1 METPGPLEDFQQAVT
16 LTKQQLLK
24 RQFDD
29 VQRIAHVGTWKFLVA
44 SDKLTCSDEACRI
57 AGISQSCHG
66 ADANFDIYLA
76 AVHPDDRATV
86 LATIGQARQASI
98 HMVLEHRVVWPDGKV
113 RYLRVRGYPF
123 RDEDGNPGM
132 SGTVQDI
139 TGMKRSGAAL
149 RAMSRRLYNVLESMT
164 DAFYTL
170 DREWRFTYLNEAA
183 ERLLQRPRAELLGR
197 SIWQEFPEARG
208 TRFESEYRKAVQ
220 LHRPGAFEELYI
232 PLNTWK
238 ELRIF
243 PSNEGLAVYCTDV
256 SERKRLE
263 ETERQNAERF
273 QVVANTTTDIIWD
286 WDPMG
291 DHIWWSEGI
300 YRVFGYD
307 PDQFE
312 AGIGGWIHLIH
323 PDERERVVAGLFTAL
338 RSPRPDWSDE
348 FRFTRRDGSYADVR
362 DRGTFIRNSE
372 GVATRVIGAMVDI
385 TKQKQAEA
393 DRARAEARNRVQ
405 ASLLDKAQDA
415 ISVTS
420 IDARVTF
427 WNKGAERLFGW
438 TAEEA
443 IGKTK
448 ADLGMVEQQEF
459 DTAYPI
465 LLQQG
470 VWSGEVQKRRK
481 DGSSLTVESHLTLVR
496 DDAGRPQSVL
506 SIQTD
511 ITQRKHAEQEIEDLA
526 FFDPLTGLPNR
537 RLLLDRLRHAVAAC
551 RRNRQ
556 TGALLF
562 IDLDSFKSLND
573 TLGHDQG
580 DVLLQQVAL
589 RLRAGVPRASDTVAR
604 HGGDEF
610 VIVLEDFSGQPEQMA
625 RHAETIAEKIQ
636 ASFAAPFQLDH
647 HQYHTSASIGVALF
661 NEDIRDV
668 DELLKRADLAMYQA
682 KTTGRNA
689 IRFFDP
695 EMQTVINNRVELEAD
710 LRQGLQRHEFRVHYQ
725 SQTDGDGRKT
735 GAEALVRW
743 QHPRR
748 RMVLPANFIPLAE
761 ETGLILPL
769 GQWVLETAC
778 SQLVA
783 WSKLPQTSHLTV
795 AVNVSAYQFRQPD
808 FVDQVLHAIERT
820 GADPK
825 KLKLELTESL
835 LVVDVERTVEKM
847 KSLRAKGISF
857 ALDDFGTGY
866 SSLSYLKRL
875 PLDQLKIDK
884 SFVRDVLTDP
894 SDAAIARTVLVL
906 GHTLGLEVIAEGVE
920 TTSQRDFLA
929 RNGCRAYQGYLFS
942 HPVPAEQ
949 F

>member
-1 METPGPLEDFQQAVT
+1 MKTPGPPEGALPAVP
-16 LTKQQLLK
+16 LTRQQLLE
-24 RQFDD
+24 RQLDD
-29 VQRIAHVGTWKFLVA
+29 VQRIARVGTWTFLAA
-44 SDKLTCSDEACRI
+44 SNKLVFSDEACRI
-57 AGISQSCHG
+57 AGISQGCR
-66 ADANFDIYLA
+66 DANFDTYLA

-86 LATIGQARQASI
+86 RATIAQAGQAPIDS
-98 HMVLEHRVVWPDGKV
+98 VLEHRVVWPNGEL
-113 RYLRVRGYPF
+113 RHLRVRGYPF

-149 RAMSRRLYNVLESMT
+149 GAMSRRLYNVLESMT

-170 DREWRFTYLNEAA
+170 DHAWRFTYLNEAA
-183 ERLLQRPRAELLGR
+183 ERLLQRPRAELLGT
-197 SIWQEFPEARG
+197 SIWQAFPEARG
-208 TRFESEYRKAVQ
+208 TRFELEYRQAVELQ
-220 LHRPGAFEELYI
+220 RPSAFEELYV

-238 ELRIF
+238 EIRIF
-243 PSNEGLAVYCTDV
+243 PSKEGLAVYCTDV
-256 SERKRLE
+256 SERKRLQE
-263 ETERQNAERF
+263 AERQNAERF
-273 QVVANTTTDIIWD
+273 QVVASTTTDIIWD
-286 WDPMG
+286 WDTAG
-291 DHIWWSEGI
+291 DRIWWSEGI
-300 YRVFGYD
+300 HSVFGYD
-307 PDQFE
+307 VEQFD
-312 AGIGGWIHLIH
+312 AGIGGWGRHLH
-323 PDERERVVAGLFTAL
+323 PDERERVVAGLFSAL
-338 RSPRPDWSDE
+338 RSPRPDWRDE
-348 FRFTRRDGSYADVR
+348 YRFMRRDGSYAEVR
-362 DRGTFIRNSE
+362 DRGTFIRNSD
-372 GVATRVIGAMVDI
+372 GAATRVIGAMVDI
-385 TKQKQAEA
+385 TEQKQAEA

-415 ISVTS
+415 ISVTG
-420 IDARVTF
+420 IDATVHY

-438 TAEEA
+438 SAEEVL
-443 IGKTK
+443 GKTK
-448 ADLGMVEQQEF
+448 AELGIVEQREF

-465 LLQQG
+465 LLQQD
-470 VWSGEVQKRRK
+470 VWSGEILKRRK
-481 DGSSLTVESHLTLVR
+481 DGSTVMVESHLTLVR

-506 SIQTD
+506 YIQTD
-511 ITQRKHAEQEIEDLA
+511 VTQRKQAEQEIEELA

-551 RRNRQ
+551 KRNRQ

-562 IDLDSFKSLND
+562 IDLDNFKSLND

-580 DVLLQQVAL
+580 DVLLKQVAL
-589 RLRAGVPRASDTVAR
+589 RLRASVPRECDTVAR

-610 VIVLEDFSGQPEQMA
+610 VIVLEDFSGQPEQIA
-625 RHAETIAEKIQ
+625 SHAETVAEKIQ
-636 ASFAAPFQLDH
+636 ASFEAPFQLDH
-647 HQYHTSASIGVALF
+647 HQHHTSASIGVALL
-661 NEDIRDV
+661 NEDIGDV

-682 KTTGRNA
+682 KTSGRST

-695 EMQTVINNRVELEAD
+695 EMQTVINTRVQLEAD
-710 LRQGLQRHEFRVHYQ
+710 LRQGLQRHEFHLHYQ
-725 SQTDGDGRKT
+725 SQTDGEGHTT

-743 QHPRR
+743 QHPRC
-748 RMVLPANFIPLAE
+748 RMVLPAIFIPLAE

-778 SQLVA
+778 RQLVA
-783 WSKLPQTSHLTV
+783 WSRAPRTSHLTV

-808 FVDQVLHAIERT
+808 FVKQVLQVIERT
-820 GADPK
+820 GADPH

-847 KSLRAKGISF
+847 KSLKAKGISF

-920 TTSQRDFLA
+920 TSSQRDFLA
-929 RNGCRAYQGYLFS
+929 HNGCRAYQGYLFS
-942 HPVPAEQ
+942 RPVPAEQ